1 MSQILINLF
10 KMQKSNIIVYLNYS
24 KISSGSDEVN
34 ISVPIPPEFGGIN
47 IYKFYKTVPI
57 FYRISPIS
65 ETIII
70 FTQTSLF
77 VVE

>member
-1 MSQILINLF
+1 MEL
-10 KMQKSNIIVYLNYS
+10 
-24 KISSGSDEVN
+24 
-34 ISVPIPPEFGGIN
+34 
-47 IYKFYKTVPI
+47 KFHDTYKTVPI
-57 FYRISPIS
+57 FFWISPIS

>member
-1 MSQILINLF
+1 MEL
-10 KMQKSNIIVYLNYS
+10 
-24 KISSGSDEVN
+24 
-34 ISVPIPPEFGGIN
+34 
-47 IYKFYKTVPI
+47 KFHDTYMTVPI
-57 FYRISPIS
+57 FFRISPIS

>member
-1 MSQILINLF
+1 MEL
-10 KMQKSNIIVYLNYS
+10 
-24 KISSGSDEVN
+24 
-34 ISVPIPPEFGGIN
+34 
-47 IYKFYKTVPI
+47 KFCDTYKTVPI
-57 FYRISPIS
+57 FCQISPISEPIS

>member
-1 MSQILINLF
+1 MVL
-10 KMQKSNIIVYLNYS
+10 
-24 KISSGSDEVN
+24 
-34 ISVPIPPEFGGIN
+34 
-47 IYKFYKTVPI
+47 KFHGTYKTVPI

-65 ETIII
+65 ETIIS